1 MFVSGIERR
10 LQNGQDHCEQSRLK
24 FALGKGES
32 GRLDVSENNSLL
44 HDGHRG
50 PKREIS
56 AARDFFIV
64 EAAQLALDQLGNAL
78 RRMAEH
84 FSRAQGYIGVG
95 RCQHGSME
103 ILATAECFHGLN
115 ECGFDDLGHAG
126 ALQVRWVESSIYLL
140 DYLFAV
146 KLMCGE

>member
-56 AARDFFIV
+56 AARDFLIV
-64 EAAQLALDQLGNAL
+64 EAAQFALDQLGDAL
-78 RRMAEH
+78 RRMAQH
-84 FSRAQGYIGVG
+84 FSRAQGYIGVS

-103 ILATAECFHGLN
+103 ILAPPECFHGLN
-115 ECGFDDLGHAG
+115 ECGLDHLRDAG
-126 ALQVRWVESSIYLL
+126 ALQVRWIESSIYLL
-140 DYLFAV
+140 DYVFAV

>member
-10 LQNGQDHCEQSRLK
+10 LQNGQDHREQSRLK
-24 FALGKGES
+24 FALGKSES
-32 GRLDVSENNSLL
+32 GRLDISENNALL

-50 PKREIS
+50 PQREIS

-64 EAAQLALDQLGNAL
+64 QAAQLALDQLGNAL

-84 FSRAQGYIGVG
+84 FSRAQGNIGVS

-103 ILATAECFHGLN
+103 ILSTAECFHGLN

-126 ALQVRWVESSIYLL
+126 ALQVRWIESSIYVL

-146 KLMCGE
+146 KLICGE